1 MISHPWHRRTL
12 RFATLAVLALAAAVQ
27 ADKEQPNIN
36 DPFEPTPPQVV
47 EEMLKFAQVTAD
59 DYVVDL
65 GCGDGRIVI
74 AAAKKFGARGFGV
87 DLDPQRIEECK
98 EGAEAAGVTDK
109 TTFVIASYFDADI
122 RPATVVATYLLAE
135 TNLSLRP
142 KYFRELRPGVRVV
155 SHCFDMDDWKPDK
168 TTYSAKARENR
179 ILLWVIPAP
188 VGGVW
193 RWTSATESGEQGFR
207 LELQQQFQVV
217 SGNLAVGDSPAQP
230 IRDVALSGRDFQ
242 FRATVGQGTKAATIL
257 FKGTVDG
264 DLIKGSQKVERGP
277 GAGEREWVA
286 RRDPVDITG
295 VWRVSVQG
303 SPGPLDGRLKIA
315 PRKDIGLE
323 AVYAM
328 DRPTTETALPSWISW
343 GTSIYFEI
351 PPADSEEEERGPIFT
366 GVLGAREGRG
376 TVSRSHWP
384 SPLQWTA
391 VREK

>member
-1 MISHPWHRRTL
+1 MIPHPWYCKFQL
-12 RFATLAVLALAAAVQ
+12 IATLAVLTLAAAVQ
-27 ADKEQPNIN
+27 GDKEQPNIN

-47 EEMLKFAQVTAD
+47 EEMLKFAGVTAD
-59 DYVVDL
+59 DYVFDL

-74 AAAKKFGARGFGV
+74 AAAKQFGARGFGV

-98 EGAEAAGVTDK
+98 EGAEAASVADK
-109 TTFVIASYFDADI
+109 TQFVIASYFDADI

-135 TNLSLRP
+135 TNLRLRP
-142 KYFRELRPGVRVV
+142 KYFRELRPGVRLV

-193 RWTSATESGEQGFR
+193 RWTSATESGGQAFR
-207 LELQQQFQVV
+207 LELQQQFQMV
-217 SGNLAVGDSPAQP
+217 SGTLAVGNSPAKP
-230 IRDVALSGRDFQ
+230 IRDVSLSGRNIQ
-242 FRATVGQGTKAATIL
+242 FRATLGQGAKAATVL
-257 FKGTVDG
+257 FKGMVDG
-264 DLIKGSQKVERGP
+264 DLIKGTQKVERGS
-277 GAGEREWVA
+277 GAGETEWIA

-303 SPGPLDGRLKIA
+303 GPGPLDGRLKIA

-323 AVYAM
+323 AVYAT
-328 DRPTTETALPSWISW
+328 DRPTTETVLPSWISW